1 MEFSKNYYP
10 LNAFRICADKIEGDV
25 GGRIFCPLNDEGIQ
39 FCGMTELLVMMD
51 EMFDRAGYPQAFQ
64 DKRSFEQMKE
74 RRNLYRGIP
83 KSVMAPSSIVI
94 QKGKHT
100 TFDVLVHSRKNTS
113 WQGEIYDE
121 DGNFLADFDGEIQ
134 LMAAIEKYVSMM

>member
-10 LNAFRICADKIEGDV
+10 LNAFRICADKIEDDV
-25 GGRIFCPLNDEGIQ
+25 EGRIFCPLNGEEIR
-39 FCGMTELLVMMD
+39 FCGMTELLVIMD
-51 EMFDRAGYPQAFQ
+51 EVFDRAGYPQAFQ

-83 KSVMAPSSIVI
+83 KSVMAPEAII
-94 QKGKHT
+94 MQKGKHI

-121 DGNFLADFDGEIQ
+121 DGSLLVNFDGEIQ